1 MDSQTQRFLAY
12 LLSSGAVGSTPV
24 EHAWHLQ
31 QYYSGQLRVPQPIE
45 ADLDA
50 WLGRAD
56 PAALLCAAQWLVQ
69 GYALADSFPSLH
81 LAWVKRLLDEGR
93 LQPQQA
99 IPLLALQPA
108 HHTLDEQGQE
118 IAWLALHAV
127 EEGREAE
134 EQQLLLSLLA
144 TYPHPPAPCRT
155 N

>member
-1 MDSQTQRFLAY
+1 MDAETQQFLAY
-12 LLSSGAVGSTPV
+12 LLSDGGSGSNAV
-24 EHAWHLQ
+24 EHAAHLQ
-31 QYYSGQLRVPQPIE
+31 RYYSGQMSVPRPIE

-50 WLGRAD
+50 WLGHAD
-56 PAALLCAAQWLVQ
+56 PAALLRAAQWLVQ
-69 GYALADSFPSLH
+69 GYALAETFPALH

-93 LQPQQA
+93 LQPLQA

-108 HHTLDEQGQE
+108 QHALDTQGQE

-134 EQQLLLSLLA
+134 EQHLLLSLLA
-144 TYPHPPAPCRT
+144 TYPHPSAPRRT

>member
-1 MDSQTQRFLAY
+1 M
-12 LLSSGAVGSTPV
+12 
-24 EHAWHLQ
+24 
-31 QYYSGQLRVPQPIE
+31 
-45 ADLDA
+45 
-50 WLGRAD
+50 
-56 PAALLCAAQWLVQ
+56 Q
-69 GYALADSFPSLH
+69 GYALANTFPSLH
-81 LAWVKRLLDEGR
+81 LAWVKRLLDEGC
-93 LQPQQA
+93 LQPLQA
-99 IPLLALQPA
+99 IPLLALRPA